1 MGNIQINPYEMHTNK
16 QRDNSVPPVASSAR
30 EREGVRERQTDRQ
43 TDRGRQ

>member
-30 EREGVRERQTDRQ
+30 ERETRKNNNNKKTCSLNVT
-43 TDRGRQ
+43 